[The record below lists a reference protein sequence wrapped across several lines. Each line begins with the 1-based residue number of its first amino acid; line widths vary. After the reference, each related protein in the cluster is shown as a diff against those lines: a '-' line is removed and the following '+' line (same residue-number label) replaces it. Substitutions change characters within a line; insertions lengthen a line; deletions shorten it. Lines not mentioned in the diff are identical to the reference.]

1 MAEINIK
8 TQDLIK
14 EELNSVN
21 FQHNLSL
28 TAMQGWQCP
37 ICKRVYSPFTHM
49 CLYCSSKEITTI
61 TLPNTSTNVK

>member
-1 MAEINIK
+1 MEHTK

-14 EELNSVN
+14 EESSSAN

-28 TAMQGWQCP
+28 AAMQGWQCP

-49 CLYCSSKEITTI
+49 CLYCNNKEIPTI
-61 TLPNTSTNVK
+61 TLPNTSGNF